1 MHLSTR
7 GAAARLT
14 LIGVVLALAA
24 CSAAATPAPTA
35 APTAAP
41 VTAAPSAASVAPPT
55 ASPSPSPTGP
65 DCSSAALKTLTA
77 GKLTI
82 GTDNPAFS
90 PWWAGPAPVA
100 GSPWQYAD
108 PNNGQG
114 LEGATAYLIAKAL
127 GFAKTDVTWV
137 EVHFDAAIQ
146 PGPKKFDLYLAQV
159 SYSAERANAVDLSD
173 GYFDDNQAVVG
184 FKANAISKVTTV
196 AGLKD
201 FRLGTQV
208 GTTSLKYIQ
217 DNIAPTKEPRVY
229 NTLDAAV
236 KALQAK
242 QIDGLV
248 ADLGTTFFVRDAEL
262 TGGVIVGELPT
273 VGAQEHFSAVL
284 NKGSSLTVCVNQA
297 IAAIKADGSL
307 DAARQQ
313 YITSEG
319 APKLP

>member
-1 MHLSTR
+1 MHLIARS
-7 GAAARLT
+7 AMPRLT
-14 LIGVVLALAA
+14 TIVMALSLAA
-24 CSAAATPAPTA
+24 CTAATTPAPTVAPTPTA
-35 APTAAP
+35 APTATG
-41 VTAAPSAASVAPPT
+41 TAAATPPPATPTPDPCAP
-55 ASPSPSPTGP
+55 
-65 DCSSAALKTLTA
+65 AALKTLTA

-82 GTDNPAFS
+82 GTDNPAYS
-90 PWWAGPAPVA
+90 PWWAGPEPAA
-100 GSPWQYAD
+100 GSSWQFAD

-127 GFAKTDVTWV
+127 GFAKEDVVWV

-146 PGPKKFDLYLAQV
+146 PGPKKFDFYMAQV
-159 SYSAERANAVDLSD
+159 SYSAERATAVDLSD
-173 GYFDDNQAVVG
+173 GYFDNTQAVVG

-201 FRLGTQV
+201 FRLGTMV

-217 DNIAPTKEPRVY
+217 DTIQPAKEPRIY
-229 NTLDAAV
+229 NSLDLAV
-236 KALQAK
+236 KALQTK

-248 ADLGTTFFVRDAEL
+248 ADLGTSFFVRDAEL
-262 TGGVIVGELPT
+262 TGGQIVGELPT
-273 VGAQEHFSAVL
+273 VGEQEHFSAVL
-284 NKGSSLTVCVNQA
+284 NKGSSLTACVNKA

-319 APKLP
+319 APKLQ

>member
-1 MHLSTR
+1 MHLPIRVVSTR
-7 GAAARLT
+7 LT
-14 LIGVVLALAA
+14 TLAVVLMLAA
-24 CSAAATPAPTA
+24 CSAASTPVPTPSPTAATA
-35 APTAAP
+35 APTAA
-41 VTAAPSAASVAPPT
+41 SVAP
-55 ASPSPSPTGP
+55 ASPTPVPATP
-65 DCSSAALKTLTA
+65 NPCAAAQLKTLTP

-82 GTDNPAFS
+82 GTDNPAYS
-90 PWWAGPAPVA
+90 PWWAGPEPAA
-100 GSPWQYAD
+100 GSSWQFAD

-127 GFAKTDVTWV
+127 GFDKSDVVWV

-146 PGPKKFDLYLAQV
+146 PGPKKFDLYMAQV

-184 FKANAISKVTTV
+184 FKANPISQVTTV
-196 AGLKD
+196 AGLKP

-208 GTTSLKYIQ
+208 GTTSLQYIQ
-217 DNIAPTKEPRVY
+217 DNIQPTQQPRVY

-236 KALQAK
+236 KALEAK

-262 TGGVIVGELPT
+262 TGGQIVGELPT
-273 VGAQEHFSAVL
+273 VGEQEHFSVVL
-284 NKGSSLTVCVNQA
+284 NKGSSLTACVNQA

-307 DAARQQ
+307 DAVRQQ

-319 APKLP
+319 APKLQ

>member
-1 MHLSTR
+1 MQLSTR
-7 GAAARLT
+7 GAPARLT

-24 CSAAATPAPTA
+24 CTAAATPAPTPAPATPAPTATA
-35 APTAAP
+35 APASPTAAP
-41 VTAAPSAASVAPPT
+41 ATPTPDPCAP
-55 ASPSPSPTGP
+55 
-65 DCSSAALKTLTA
+65 AALKTLTA
-77 GKLTI
+77 GKLTF

-90 PWWAGPAPVA
+90 PWWAGPEPAA
-100 GSPWQYAD
+100 GSSWQYAD

-114 LEGATAYLIAKAL
+114 LEGAAAYLIAKAL
-127 GFAKTDVTWV
+127 GFAKSDVVWV

-146 PGPKKFDLYLAQV
+146 PGPKKFDLYMAQV

-173 GYFDDNQAVVG
+173 GYFDNSQAVVG

-201 FRLGTQV
+201 FRLGTMV
-208 GTTSLKYIQ
+208 GTTSLAYIT
-217 DNIAPTKEPRVY
+217 DNIKPAKQPRVY
-229 NTLDAAV
+229 DTLDAAV
-236 KALQAK
+236 AGLKAK

-248 ADLGTTFFVRDAEL
+248 ADLGTTFFIRNAEL
-262 TGGVIVGELPT
+262 TDGVIVGELPT
-273 VGAQEHFSAVL
+273 VGPQEHFSVVL
-284 NKGSSLTVCVNQA
+284 NKGSSLTACVNKA

-319 APKLP
+319 APKLQ